1 MTTQNGLPLSR
12 YFTDPLVRAAFERAE
27 RDQGEPMMAVIE
39 TAPRL
44 IDGASVAARE
54 LELA

>member
-1 MTTQNGLPLSR
+1 MATQDVLRLSR
-12 YFTDPLVRAAFERAE
+12 YFSDPLVRAAFERAE

-44 IDGASVAARE
+44 TDGASVAARE

>member
-1 MTTQNGLPLSR
+1 MTTQDGLRLSR

-27 RDQGEPMMAVIE
+27 RDQGEPVMALVE
-39 TAPRL
+39 PAPRL
-44 IDGASVAARE
+44 IDGAAIDHRE

>member
-1 MTTQNGLPLSR
+1 MATQDVLRLSR
-12 YFTDPLVRAAFERAE
+12 YFSDPLVRAAFERAE

-44 IDGASVAARE
+44 VDGASVAVRE